1 MASWSLFLIGLRLV
15 AISYLLGAISHLAY
29 RVVSTATPWQT
40 ILAGHPRLRTWMGS
54 ALTVMAFSWTGT
66 AATPGVKM
74 AWALVG
80 VVAAALT
87 LTDVSRR
94 WPRSLGMSA
103 GAALRARL
111 AGPSGLAIML
121 ILLAVV
127 LAALYALII
136 LPWMQPDEPRHFEV
150 ALHVARLGQP
160 VVTGSDR
167 VPAWEQELI
176 ASMEA
181 LSFWWYGFSF
191 IGWDPNNLP
200 QSFREIWGPAY
211 ATAFFQPP
219 LYYTVTGG
227 LIALWGNHWPVET
240 GVLVV
245 RLFGLTLLALS
256 LAGTYKTIAE
266 LFPDRPHWA
275 LGVLG
280 FAALWPSHLAANAA
294 VNNDLL
300 AEALVIWVMYVAI
313 SLLRRGPELGRIAW
327 LLALSLFAITTKRTA
342 LTAAVVAPLALF
354 WGMGSAGPWRRRPL
368 TVLGGVAVVLLVGLG
383 LGAVLVQTGRLG
395 LPKTFL
401 ADLSGGVYW
410 RNLLTF
416 PYIEYGR
423 AIFRTFV
430 GWFGWMRVPLLEPF
444 YWLGGLLLIL
454 AFLGLVRLTIRKRR
468 SSLLARWQKQGVLL
482 FVVAILAQTL
492 IVIGKQLLYADFAS
506 DSVPQARYFY
516 PIAPALFFFLW
527 LGLTAWLPP
536 HRRGQGLFAG
546 VALLLLFNLYILG
559 FVLYP
564 FFWL

>member
-1 MASWSLFLIGLRLV
+1 MSAWSVFLFGLRLT
-15 AISYLLGAISHLAY
+15 AISYLLGATGHLAY
-29 RVVSTATPWQT
+29 RAASTATPWRAV
-40 ILAGHPRLRTWMGS
+40 LAEQPRLRAWIGL
-54 ALTVMAFSWTGT
+54 ALAVVAFSSAGMASTIWEGVAWGLIG
-66 AATPGVKM
+66 AATVPLVLSGFRHRLPGL
-74 AWALVG
+74 AQSR
-80 VVAAALT
+80 LT
-87 LTDVSRR
+87 LRTWLS
-94 WPRSLGMSA
+94 
-103 GAALRARL
+103 
-111 AGPSGLAIML
+111 GPNGIATML
-121 ILLAVV
+121 ILLAVL

-160 VVTGSDR
+160 VVTSNDR
-167 VPAWEQELI
+167 VPEWEQEMI

-200 QSFREIWGPAY
+200 KSFREIWGPAY
-211 ATAFFQPP
+211 STAFFQPP

-227 LIALWGNHWPVET
+227 LIALWGQKWPIET

-245 RLFGLTLLALS
+245 RLFGLALLALS

-300 AEALVIWVMYVAI
+300 AEALVIWVMYFAV
-313 SLLRRGPELGRIAW
+313 SLLRRGFEPGRMAW
-327 LLALSLFAITTKRTA
+327 LLALTIFAITTKRTA
-342 LTAAVVAPLALF
+342 LTAAVVTPLALLF
-354 WGMGSAGPWRRRPL
+354 SLMAVERWRRRPL
-368 TVLGGVAVVLLVGLG
+368 AVAGGVAVVLLVVLG
-383 LGAVLVQTGRLG
+383 LGAVLMQAGRLG

-401 ADLSGGVYW
+401 ADLMGGVYW

-416 PYIEYGR
+416 PYLEHGR

-454 AFLGLVRLTIRKRR
+454 ALLGLVRLLLRKRR
-468 SSLLARWQKQGVLL
+468 RPLLTRWQKQGLFL

-492 IVIGKQLLYADFAS
+492 FVIGKQLLYADFAS
-506 DSVPQARYFY
+506 DSIPQARYFY

-527 LGLTAWLPP
+527 VGLTAWLPP
-536 HRRGQGLFAG
+536 HRRGQGLFVG
-546 VALLLLFNLYILG
+546 VALLLLFNVYVLG

>member
-1 MASWSLFLIGLRLV
+1 MSAWSVLLFGLRLT
-15 AISYLLGAISHLAY
+15 AISYLVGATGHLAY
-29 RVVSTATPWQT
+29 RAASTATPWRAV
-40 ILAGHPRLRTWMGS
+40 LADQPRLQAWMGL
-54 ALTVMAFSWTGT
+54 ALAVVAFSSAGT
-66 AATPGVKM
+66 ASAPWEGV
-74 AWALVG
+74 AWGLVG
-80 VVAAALT
+80 VAAVPLALSGFRHR
-87 LTDVSRR
+87 LAGLASRR
-94 WPRSLGMSA
+94 E
-103 GAALRARL
+103 ALRAWFS
-111 AGPSGLAIML
+111 GPNGLATML
-121 ILLAVV
+121 ILLAVL

-160 VVTGSDR
+160 VVTSNDR
-167 VPAWEQELI
+167 VPEWEQEMI

-200 QSFREIWGPAY
+200 KSFREIWGPAY
-211 ATAFFQPP
+211 STAFFQPP

-227 LIALWGNHWPVET
+227 LIALWGKQWPIEI

-300 AEALVIWVMYVAI
+300 AEALVIWVMYFAV
-313 SLLRRGPELGRIAW
+313 SLLRRGLDWSRVAW
-327 LLALSLFAITTKRTA
+327 LLALTIFAITTKRTA
-342 LTAAVVAPLALF
+342 LTAAVVAPLALVLAMP
-354 WGMGSAGPWRRRPL
+354 GRERWRRRPWA
-368 TVLGGVAVVLLVGLG
+368 VIGGVMAVCLVAVGLMAVLLW
-383 LGAVLVQTGRLG
+383 AGRLG

-401 ADLSGGVYW
+401 ADLMGGVYW

-416 PYIEYGR
+416 PYLEYGR

-444 YWLGGLLLIL
+444 YWLGGLLFIL
-454 AFLGLVRLTIRKRR
+454 ALLGLVRLLIRKRR
-468 SSLLARWQKQGVLL
+468 QPLLERWQKQGLLL

-492 IVIGKQLLYADFAS
+492 FVIGKQLLYADFAS

-527 LGLTAWLPP
+527 VGLTAWLPP
-536 HRRGQGLFAG
+536 RRRRQGLFVG
-546 VALLLLFNLYILG
+546 VALLLLFNVYVLG

>member
-1 MASWSLFLIGLRLV
+1 MGAWFALLLGLRLT
-15 AISYLLGAISHLAY
+15 AISYLVGVSGHLVY
-29 RVVSTATPWQT
+29 RSLQTATPWRV
-40 ILAGHPRLRTWMGS
+40 ILAQHPRLRVGMGL
-54 ALTVMAFSWTGT
+54 ALAVVAFSS
-66 AATPGVKM
+66 AATASTWWEGVAWGMVGAVSVSLALSGFRQRLSVLLGLPGRQ
-74 AWALVG
+74 ALW
-80 VVAAALT
+80 T
-87 LTDVSRR
+87 
-94 WPRSLGMSA
+94 W
-103 GAALRARL
+103 L
-111 AGPSGLAIML
+111 AGPNGLATML
-121 ILLAVV
+121 ILLAVL

-150 ALHVARLGQP
+150 ALHVARLSQP
-160 VVTGSDR
+160 VVTSSDR
-167 VPAWEQELI
+167 VPAWEQEMI

-200 QSFREIWGPAY
+200 KSFREIWGPAY
-211 ATAFFQPP
+211 STAFFQPP

-227 LIALWGNHWPVET
+227 LIALWGKHWPIET
-240 GVLVV
+240 GVLAV
-245 RLFGLTLLALS
+245 RLFGLALLALS
-256 LAGTYKTIAE
+256 LAGTYKTIVE

-300 AEALVIWVMYVAI
+300 AEALVIWVMYFAV
-313 SLLRRGPELGRIAW
+313 SLLRRGLDAGRVAW
-327 LLALSLFAITTKRTA
+327 LLALTIFAITTKRTA

-354 WGMGSAGPWRRRPL
+354 LGMLGTERWRRRP
-368 TVLGGVAVVLLVGLG
+368 GAVVGGLVTALLVGLG
-383 LGAVLVQTGRLG
+383 LVTVLIRAGRLG

-401 ADLSGGVYW
+401 TDLLGGVYW
-410 RNLLTF
+410 RHLLTF

-444 YWLGGLLLIL
+444 YWLGGLLVIL
-454 AFLGLVRLTIRKRR
+454 ALLGLVRLLIRKRR
-468 SSLLARWQKQGVLL
+468 RPLLARWQKQGLLL

-492 IVIGKQLLYADFAS
+492 FVIGKQLLYADFAS

-527 LGLTAWLPP
+527 LGLMAWLPP
-536 HRRGQGLFAG
+536 HRRRQGLFAG
-546 VALLLLFNLYILG
+546 VALLLLFNFYILG

>member
-1 MASWSLFLIGLRLV
+1 MASWSVFVIGLRLV
-15 AISYLLGAISHLAY
+15 AISYLLGALSHLAY
-29 RVVSTATPWQT
+29 RVVSTATPWRT
-40 ILAGHPRLRTWMGS
+40 ILAGDSRLRSWMGV
-54 ALTVMAFSWTGT
+54 ALAVVAFSWVGT
-66 AATPGVKM
+66 AATLGEKM

-80 VVAAALT
+80 MVAAALT
-87 LTDVSRR
+87 LSDVIRR
-94 WPRSLGMSA
+94 WPRIMGTRA
-103 GAALRARL
+103 GSALRARL
-111 AGPSGLAIML
+111 AGPTGLAIML

-160 VVTGSDR
+160 VVTSSDR

-200 QSFREIWGPAY
+200 KSFREIWGPAY

-227 LIALWGNHWPVET
+227 LIALWGTHWPVET
-240 GVLVV
+240 GVLLL
-245 RLFGLTLLALS
+245 RLFGLALLALS
-256 LAGTYKTIAE
+256 LAGTYKTITE

-327 LLALSLFAITTKRTA
+327 LLALSIFAITTKRTA

-354 WGMGSAGPWRRRPL
+354 WGMWSVGQWRRRPL
-368 TVLGGVAVVLLVGLG
+368 SVLGGVAVVLLVGLG
-383 LGAVLVQTGRLG
+383 LGAVLVRVGRLG
-395 LPKTFL
+395 LPEAFL
-401 ADLSGGVYW
+401 ADLLGGVYW

-416 PYIEYGR
+416 PYVEYGR

-454 AFLGLVRLTIRKRR
+454 AFLGLVRLAIRKRQR
-468 SSLLARWQKQGVLL
+468 PLLARWQKQGLLL

-527 LGLTAWLPP
+527 LGLMAWLPP

>member
-1 MASWSLFLIGLRLV
+1 MSSWSVFILGLRLV
-15 AISYLLGAISHLAY
+15 AISYLVGAISHLLY
-29 RVVSTATPWQT
+29 RVMSTATPWQS
-40 ILAGHPRLRTWMGS
+40 LPARYPRLYLSLGLALAVIAFSSIAT
-54 ALTVMAFSWTGT
+54 ALTWGEKV
-66 AATPGVKM
+66 

-80 VVAAALT
+80 VTATALLLSHLGRRRIAGVLGRAA
-87 LTDVSRR
+87 
-94 WPRSLGMSA
+94 GSA
-103 GAALRARL
+103 WR
-111 AGPSGLAIML
+111 AGPAGQTGLAVL
-121 ILLAVV
+121 FILLAVL

-150 ALHVARLGQP
+150 TLHVARLGQP
-160 VVTGSDR
+160 VVTSSDR

-181 LSFWWYGFSF
+181 LSFWWYGFSL
-191 IGWDPNNLP
+191 IGWDPHNLP

-219 LYYTVTGG
+219 LYYTLTGG
-227 LIALWGNHWPVET
+227 LIALWGREWPVET
-240 GVLVV
+240 GVVVV
-245 RLFGLTLLALS
+245 RLFGLIWLALS
-256 LAGTYKTIAE
+256 LAGIYKTIAE

-300 AEALVIWVMYVAI
+300 AEALVIWVMYFAI

-327 LLALSLFAITTKRTA
+327 LLALSIFAITTKRTA
-342 LTAAVVAPLALF
+342 LTAAVIAPWALLLAML
-354 WGMGSAGPWRRRPL
+354 GAGRWRRRPL
-368 TVLGGVAVVLLVGLG
+368 TTLGGVMVVLLVSLG
-383 LGAVLVQTGRLG
+383 LGAVLVQAGRLG

-401 ADLSGGVYW
+401 ADLVGGVYW
-410 RNLLTF
+410 RNLLAF
-416 PYIEYGR
+416 PYVEYGR

-444 YWLGGLLLIL
+444 YWLGGLLFIL
-454 AFLGLVRLTIRKRR
+454 AFLGLVRLAVSKRQPP
-468 SSLLARWQKQGVLL
+468 LERWQKQGLLL
-482 FVVAILAQTL
+482 FGMAILAQIA

-506 DSVPQARYFY
+506 DSIPQARYFY

-527 LGLTAWLPP
+527 RGLTAWLPS
-536 HRRGQGLFAG
+536 HRRDQGLFAG
-546 VALLLLFNLYILG
+546 VVLLLLFNIYILG

>member
-1 MASWSLFLIGLRLV
+1 MSVWSVLLFGLRLT
-15 AISYLLGAISHLAY
+15 AISYLLGTAGHLAY
-29 RVVSTATPWQT
+29 RAASTATPWRV
-40 ILAGHPRLRTWMGS
+40 ILAEQPHLRAWMGLALGVVAFSSAGTASAVWEGVAWGLIGAATVPLVLSGFRHRLPGLAHSRLTLRTWLLGPN
-54 ALTVMAFSWTGT
+54 GI
-66 AATPGVKM
+66 AT
-74 AWALVG
+74 
-80 VVAAALT
+80 
-87 LTDVSRR
+87 
-94 WPRSLGMSA
+94 
-103 GAALRARL
+103 
-111 AGPSGLAIML
+111 ML
-121 ILLAVV
+121 ILLAVL

-160 VVTGSDR
+160 VVTSNDR
-167 VPAWEQELI
+167 VPEWEQEMI

-200 QSFREIWGPAY
+200 KSFREIWGPAY
-211 ATAFFQPP
+211 STAFFQPP

-227 LIALWGNHWPVET
+227 LIALWGQQWPIET
-240 GVLVV
+240 GVLAV
-245 RLFGLTLLALS
+245 RLFGLALLALS

-300 AEALVIWVMYVAI
+300 AEALVIWVMYFAV
-313 SLLRRGPELGRIAW
+313 SLLRRGFEPGRMAW
-327 LLALSLFAITTKRTA
+327 LLALTIFAITTKRTA
-342 LTAAVVAPLALF
+342 LTAAVVTPLALLF
-354 WGMGSAGPWRRRPL
+354 SLMAVERWRRRPL
-368 TVLGGVAVVLLVGLG
+368 AVAGGVAVVLLVALG
-383 LGAVLVQTGRLG
+383 LGAVLMQAGRLG

-401 ADLSGGVYW
+401 ADLMGGVYW

-416 PYIEYGR
+416 PYLEHGR

-454 AFLGLVRLTIRKRR
+454 ALLGLVRLLLRKRR
-468 SSLLARWQKQGVLL
+468 RPLLTRWQKQGLFL

-492 IVIGKQLLYADFAS
+492 FVIGKQLLYADFAS
-506 DSVPQARYFY
+506 DSIPQARYFY

-527 LGLTAWLPP
+527 VGLTAWLPP
-536 HRRGQGLFAG
+536 HRRSQGLFVG
-546 VALLLLFNLYILG
+546 VALLLLFNVYVLG

>member
-1 MASWSLFLIGLRLV
+1 MASWSVFVIGLRLV
-15 AISYLLGAISHLAY
+15 AISYLLAAISHLVY
-29 RVVSTATPWQT
+29 RVTSTATSWRT
-40 ILAGHPRLRTWMGS
+40 ILAEYPRLRHWMGV
-54 ALTVMAFSWTGT
+54 ALTVVAFSWVGT
-66 AATPGVKM
+66 AATPGEKM

-80 VVAAALT
+80 VVTAALT
-87 LTDVSRR
+87 LSRFVR
-94 WPRSLGMSA
+94 RFSG
-103 GAALRARL
+103 ALRKPVWSAWRAEL
-111 AGPSGLAIML
+111 AGPTGLAIML

-160 VVTGSDR
+160 VVTGNDR

-200 QSFREIWGPAY
+200 KSFREIWGPAY

-240 GVLVV
+240 GVLIV
-245 RLFGLTLLALS
+245 RLFGLSLLALS

-300 AEALVIWVMYVAI
+300 AEALVVWVMYVAI

-327 LLALSLFAITTKRTA
+327 LLALSIFAITTKRTA
-342 LTAAVVAPLALF
+342 LTAAVVTPLALF
-354 WGMGSAGPWRRRPL
+354 LGMGSAGQWRRRPL

-383 LGAVLVQTGRLG
+383 LGAVLVRVGRLG
-395 LPKTFL
+395 LPEAFL
-401 ADLSGGVYW
+401 ADLTGGVYG

-416 PYIEYGR
+416 PYVEYGR

-454 AFLGLVRLTIRKRR
+454 ALLGLVRLAIRKRQQP
-468 SSLLARWQKQGVLL
+468 LLARWQKQGLFL
-482 FVVAILAQTL
+482 FVVAILAQTV

-506 DSVPQARYFY
+506 DAVPQARYFY

-536 HRRGQGLFAG
+536 HRRGQGLFVG
-546 VALLLLFNLYILG
+546 VALLFLFNVYILG